1 LHGSNTDPRSLL
13 VKRLV
18 VLAALSVFAAPAH
31 AEQTRSYRTPAPL
44 EDASACRA
52 NVACKPDLEGAPNAR
67 PATQVWSVRTSG
79 APPEEGY
86 AQTPPVAIIA
96 DVDVDE
102 LKGDEHSDRPD
113 RPHRPWLRRDP
124 N

>member
-1 LHGSNTDPRSLL
+1 M
-13 VKRLV
+13 KRLV
-18 VLAALSVFAAPAH
+18 VLAALSVFAAPAQ

-52 NVACKPDLEGAPNAR
+52 DVACKPDLEGAPNAQ
-67 PATQVWSVRTSG
+67 PATQTWSVRTSG

-86 AQTPPVAIIA
+86 AQTPQVAIIA
-96 DVDVDE
+96 DVDIDAPE
-102 LKGDEHSDRPD
+102 RGEHSDRPD
-113 RPHRPWLRRDP
+113 RPRRPWLRPDP